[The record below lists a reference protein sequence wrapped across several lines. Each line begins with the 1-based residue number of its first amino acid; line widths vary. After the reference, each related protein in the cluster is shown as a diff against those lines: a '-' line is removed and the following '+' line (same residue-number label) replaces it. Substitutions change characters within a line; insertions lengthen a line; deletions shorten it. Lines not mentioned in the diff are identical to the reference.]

1 MTNQNDELDL
11 MRQQM
16 HELKQVIN
24 EQNIINEQLL
34 RQVMASKSAW
44 IRRFS
49 RLEIFFALPYIILVF
64 LLLKYYVGISWLFY
78 GATAVM
84 VTISIG
90 FDVYINRIDAGDYA
104 DMPLLDLMETLV
116 RRRRHRRL
124 QLLIGLPV
132 AALWLIWCIYELS
145 GTRIF
150 EGAWVGCLI
159 GGIVGGLI
167 GIKITNRAQATD
179 AEAIKDIRKII
190 DRQE

>member
-1 MTNQNDELDL
+1 MTNQNDELGL

-49 RLEIFFALPYIILVF
+49 RLEIFILLPYIILVF
-64 LLLKYYVGISWLFY
+64 LLLKYQTGLSWLFY
-78 GATAVM
+78 GATVVM

-104 DMPLLDLMETLV
+104 DMPLLDLMEALV

-150 EGAWVGCLI
+150 EGAWLGCLI
-159 GGIVGGLI
+159 GGIFGGLI
-167 GIKITNRAQATD
+167 GIKITNRAQAID

>member
-1 MTNQNDELDL
+1 MTNQHDELGL

-49 RLEIFFALPYIILVF
+49 RLEIFILLPYIILVF
-64 LLLKYYVGISWLFY
+64 LLLKYQAGLSWLFY
-78 GATAVM
+78 GATVVM

-104 DMPLLDLMETLV
+104 GMPLLDLMEAFV

-159 GGIVGGLI
+159 GGIIGGLI
-167 GIKITNRAQATD
+167 GIKITNRAQAID

>member
-49 RLEIFFALPYIILVF
+49 RLEIFLLLPYIIITFLV
-64 LLLKYYVGISWLFY
+64 LKYMVGLSWLFFA
-78 GATAVM
+78 ATVAM
-84 VTISIG
+84 VTVSIG
-90 FDVYINRIDAGDYA
+90 FDVYINRIGAEDYA
-104 DMPLLDLMETLV
+104 QMPLLELMECLA
-116 RRRRHRRL
+116 RRRRQRKL
-124 QLLIGLPV
+124 QLLVGLPV
-132 AALWLIWCIYELS
+132 ATLWLAWACYELS
-145 GTRIF
+145 STAVF
-150 EGAWVGCLI
+150 HEAWIGCAI

-167 GIKITNRAQATD
+167 GIAITNSAQETD
-179 AEAIKDIRKII
+179 ARAIKDIRKMI
-190 DRQE
+190 DREE

>member
-49 RLEIFFALPYIILVF
+49 RLEIFFALPYIILAF

-78 GATAVM
+78 GATVVM

-104 DMPLLDLMETLV
+104 DMPLLDLMEALV

-145 GTRIF
+145 GSRIF
-150 EGAWVGCLI
+150 EGAWVGCII
-159 GGIVGGLI
+159 GGIIGGLI